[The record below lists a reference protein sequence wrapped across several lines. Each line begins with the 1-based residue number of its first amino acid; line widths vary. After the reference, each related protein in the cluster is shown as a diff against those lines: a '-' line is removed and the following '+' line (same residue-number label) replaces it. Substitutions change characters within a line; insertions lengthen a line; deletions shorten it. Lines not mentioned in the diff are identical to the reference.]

1 MLRELD
7 LTDNYPVYSN
17 FASHPPLIGGIMSF
31 QAMAWA
37 VGIKL
42 PAQEKITLVMLS
54 NYANEEGRCWPSIDT
69 LCVDTG
75 LSRATVK
82 RALKRLEERKLL
94 IKAKRSKGPLQ
105 TSNLYKLEWG

>member
-1 MLRELD
+1 
-7 LTDNYPVYSN
+7 
-17 FASHPPLIGGIMSF
+17 MSF

-42 PAQEKITLVMLS
+42 PSQEKITLVMLA

-69 LCVDTG
+69 LCKDTG

-82 RALKRLEERKLL
+82 RALKKLEDRSLL